1 MDKHKILY
9 IPTKAHTERV
19 FTKEDFEM
27 FLRLFDVTVNVKNR
41 DLTSSEVA
49 ELIAGVEGLVT
60 GWGSPRLT
68 DEVFERADELKII
81 VHSAGSVRP
90 ILAKSVVEKYVIPRG
105 ICVVSC
111 RRAIAYNVAESAVG
125 MMIMASRRW
134 VDHIQAYREKGVW
147 RASGIPAN
155 GQFLRGAVVGIVGVG
170 MVGREVI
177 RLLKPFDVKT
187 ILVYDPYL
195 SDWEAGRLGVRKAG
209 LNELFEKS
217 DIVSIHAPLTSETY
231 HMIGRD
237 QLRRM
242 RDGAVLINTARGGVI
257 DHDAL
262 LEECRKGRIIAVLD
276 VTEPEPL
283 PPDSPFRKLKNV
295 YVTPHVAGAGYYGY
309 HMIGKIVVK
318 SLEDFFAGR
327 PVKDALDMSRYD
339 ITA

>member
-1 MDKHKILY
+1 MFKHRILY
-9 IPTKAHTERV
+9 IPTRAHTEGV

-27 FLRLFDVTVNVKNR
+27 FLRLFDVTVNVKDR
-41 DLTSSEVA
+41 DLSSSEVA
-49 ELIAGVEGLVT
+49 ELITGMDGLVT
-60 GWGSPRLT
+60 GWGSPELT
-68 DEVFERADELKII
+68 DEIFEKADRLKII

-125 MMIMASRRW
+125 MMIVALRRW
-134 VDHIQAYREKGVW
+134 FDHIQAYREKGVW
-147 RASGIPAN
+147 RSREIPEN
-155 GQFLRGAVVGIVGVG
+155 GQFLMGATVGIVGVG
-170 MVGREVI
+170 VVGREVI
-177 RLLKPFDVKT
+177 RLLKPFDVK

-195 SDWEAGRLGVRKAG
+195 SEWEAGRLGVRRVG

-217 DIVSIHAPLTSETY
+217 DVVSIHAPLTSETY

-242 RDGAVLINTARGGVI
+242 KDGAVLINTARGGII

-262 LEECRKGRIIAVLD
+262 IEECKKGRIIAFLD
-276 VTEPEPL
+276 VTEPEP
-283 PPDSPFRKLKNV
+283 PPPNSPLRDLKNV
-295 YVTPHVAGAGYYGY
+295 YITPHVAGAGYYGY
-309 HMIGKIVVK
+309 HMIGKTVVK
-318 SLEDFFAGR
+318 SLEDFFTGR
-327 PVKDALDMSRYD
+327 PVEDALDMSLYD

>member
-1 MDKHKILY
+1 MFKHRILY
-9 IPTKAHTERV
+9 IPTRAHTERV

-27 FLRLFDVTVNVKNR
+27 FLRLFDVTVNVKDR
-41 DLTSSEVA
+41 DLSSSEVA
-49 ELIAGVEGLVT
+49 ELITGMDGLVT
-60 GWGSPRLT
+60 GWGSPELT
-68 DEVFERADELKII
+68 DEIFEKADRLKII

-125 MMIMASRRW
+125 MMIVALRRW
-134 VDHIQAYREKGVW
+134 FDHIQAYREKGVW
-147 RASGIPAN
+147 RSREIPEN
-155 GQFLRGAVVGIVGVG
+155 GQFLMGATVGIVGVG
-170 MVGREVI
+170 VVGREVI
-177 RLLKPFDVKT
+177 RLLKPFDVK

-195 SDWEAGRLGVRKAG
+195 SEWEAGRLGVRRVG

-217 DIVSIHAPLTSETY
+217 DVVSIHAPLTSETY

-242 RDGAVLINTARGGVI
+242 KDGAVLINTARGGII

-262 LEECRKGRIIAVLD
+262 IEECKKGRIIAFLD
-276 VTEPEPL
+276 VTEPEP
-283 PPDSPFRKLKNV
+283 PPPNSPLRDLKNV
-295 YVTPHVAGAGYYGY
+295 YITPHVAGAGYYGY
-309 HMIGKIVVK
+309 HMIGKTVVK
-318 SLEDFFAGR
+318 SLEDFFTGR
-327 PVKDALDMSRYD
+327 PVEDALDMSLYD